1 MCVFLPLTATVYYC
15 CLCGCEYRNEERRR
29 NLIAERI
36 CECNVG
42 IYFRKLKLRNA
53 YSPFAFVLCYST
65 NCKTYICAMND
76 LLQRITSEPGKL
88 GGKPCVRGMRIR
100 VVDVLELLAS
110 GMTQNQ
116 ILEEHPD
123 LEAEDIKACLIF
135 AAQRSNY
142 PYLKAA

>member
-1 MCVFLPLTATVYYC
+1 
-15 CLCGCEYRNEERRR
+15 
-29 NLIAERI
+29 
-36 CECNVG
+36 
-42 IYFRKLKLRNA
+42 
-53 YSPFAFVLCYST
+53 
-65 NCKTYICAMND
+65 MND